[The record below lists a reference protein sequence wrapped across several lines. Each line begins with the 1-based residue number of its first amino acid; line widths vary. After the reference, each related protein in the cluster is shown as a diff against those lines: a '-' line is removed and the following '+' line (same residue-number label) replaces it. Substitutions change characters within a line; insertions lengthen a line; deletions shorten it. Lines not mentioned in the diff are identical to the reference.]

1 MFKVKGGNR
10 GIFTVDS
17 LGIHTGLPLRGSLR
31 RKTETRIGQG
41 LFLGS
46 ALKTLFKMIP
56 VK

>member
-1 MFKVKGGNR
+1 MFQVKGGNR
-10 GIFTVDS
+10 DIFTVDS